1 MAESSL
7 VKPTESTPL
16 VSSNTKVTSTLDDL
30 TKNRFD
36 KYQGTQSSYSTEIP
50 KPISS
55 TIGITSSSIASSGI
69 DKTKTDDSTVS
80 KKSELVDST
89 TKSDPS
95 RSVAAKYAFGT
106 GQYSTD
112 SMSDSEI
119 IFGST
124 DIPDEDFYNTK
135 RSFGR
140 NSLTTSVDGNDST
153 DSIYASKRESTTYNR
168 SLSLSSDVNG
178 DFANDPRVNT
188 TYRIYEGIQNAAFQD
203 FDSPVKTSTSTLPT
217 TSDTSNT
224 YTSYSS
230 KIYSDDDDY
239 DLK

>member
-1 MAESSL
+1 M
-7 VKPTESTPL
+7 KPSESTSTTI
-16 VSSNTKVTSTLDDL
+16 SSVPINTNVTSTLDDL

-36 KYQGTQSSYSTEIP
+36 KYQGSQSSYSTETS

-55 TIGITSSSIASSGI
+55 TIGITSSTSSIASSGI
-69 DKTKTDDSTVS
+69 DSTKTDDSCVS
-80 KKSELVDST
+80 KKSEVVDS

-95 RSVAAKYAFGT
+95 RSVAAKYAFGR
-106 GQYSTD
+106 GQYSTG

-124 DIPDEDFYNTK
+124 DVPDENFYNTK

-140 NSLTTSVDGNDST
+140 NSFTTSVDGNDSADT
-153 DSIYASKRESTTYNR
+153 IYASKRESTTYNR
-168 SLSLSSDVNG
+168 SLSVSSDVNG

-203 FDSPVKTSTSTLPT
+203 FDSPVKTSTSTIPT

-224 YTSYSS
+224 YTSYSN